1 MNNDRVL
8 AQRVLGF
15 PAHPASAGLARRM
28 VSETLNGNKL
38 PDEVVDSAELL
49 VSEVVTNAIVHAR
62 SDVSVTVSVAN
73 GEVRVEV
80 SDHSPHLP
88 SQRSHDHTAITGRG
102 LALLDSL
109 ADSYG
114 VRSVPDAGKVVWFT
128 VSSNGHHELA
138 GMNGTSSAPNPPM
151 TSVLLAGV
159 PLVLFRAW
167 EQHAAAL
174 LRESLLVHLAHDET
188 ASDQAIDEIATV
200 NEALAVLGEQ
210 AVHAV
215 EHAGHIDT
223 STAQDLTL
231 QIPTDQISRYA
242 LLPSVL
248 DHALEL
254 AAAGELLTPTSQPEV
269 IALRNWCCSE
279 IVRQGTGL
287 APTRWD
293 GSAVQAAHAPFP
305 YAPQKRPPNWDTT
318 TIDAATD
325 ALLAAD
331 DSNRIVAASE
341 SAARLLGWD
350 RDELIGQRI
359 VTIVPEGLR
368 DDHIAGFTRYL
379 VTGQRTIIGT
389 PIRLPALR
397 RDGSQVPVELTVDV
411 VDVGAGRTVFV
422 GRFDQ
427 PRDKR
432 SG

>member
-1 MNNDRVL
+1 MDDDRVL

-28 VSETLNGNKL
+28 VSETLDGNKL

-62 SDVSVTVSVAN
+62 SDVGVTVSVAD

-80 SDHSPHLP
+80 ADHSPHLP
-88 SQRSHDHTAITGRG
+88 AQRSHDHTAITGRG

-128 VSSNGHHELA
+128 VSNNGHRELA
-138 GMNGTSSAPNPPM
+138 GMNGTGSAPMPPM

-159 PLVLFRAW
+159 PVALFRAW
-167 EQHAAAL
+167 EQHASAL
-174 LRESLLVHLAHDET
+174 LRESLLVHLAKDEM
-188 ASDQAIDEIATV
+188 ASDQTVDEIATV
-200 NEALAVLGEQ
+200 NEALAILGEQ
-210 AVHAV
+210 ALRVIDGADHV
-215 EHAGHIDT
+215 DT
-223 STAQDLTL
+223 SSTHDLTL
-231 QIPTDQISRYA
+231 RIPTDQVSRYA

-293 GSAVQAAHAPFP
+293 DSAVRAAHAPFP
-305 YAPQKRPPNWDTT
+305 YAPQKQPPEWDTSS
-318 TIDAATD
+318 IDEATD

-341 SAARLLGWD
+341 PAARLLGWD
-350 RDELIGQRI
+350 REELIGQRI

-389 PIRLPALR
+389 PTRVPALR
-397 RDGSQVPVELTVDV
+397 RDGSQVPVELTVEV

-422 GRFDQ
+422 GRFEETAA
-427 PRDKR
+427 
-432 SG
+432 